1 MSTDEVR
8 TVKVLRGNAW
18 ITISIKY
25 LVEGDKFKLFENPD
39 ETGQVGTVWAAKSSP
54 KLVGSV
60 WEIAA
65 DECII

>member
-1 MSTDEVR
+1 MVNSGLR
-8 TVKVLRGNAW
+8 TIKVLRNNKW
-18 ITISIKY
+18 VTVSLKD

-39 ETGQVGTVWAAKSSP
+39 ESDQVGTVWVAKSP
-54 KLVGSV
+54 PTLIDNT